1 MVTRDQIYERL
12 GQPFQPFRVTLVDG
26 ETLDVTRPN
35 QAVVNSRDFIFGK
48 PDGGFRWIRLE
59 EIERIDVFELRQH
72 VG

>member
-12 GQPFQPFRVTLVDG
+12 GRPFHPFRLTLVNG
-26 ETLDVTRPN
+26 ETLDVTRAN

-59 EIERIDVFELRQH
+59 KIARIDLFELRQH
-72 VG
+72 AG